1 MVAVNGWFLGVV
13 GENTSVCF
21 SGCHRFKIQSMIY
34 TGIFVVGNFNVPKSS
49 PLTSEYLSYVSGK
62 FRIFL
67 NPARDHSALQGWQHT
82 ADLIYHSDSLSVF
95 SVFQYTTICPLEVH
109 FRCTLLH
116 SKGRLPL
123 THISIK

>member
-1 MVAVNGWFLGVV
+1 
-13 GENTSVCF
+13 
-21 SGCHRFKIQSMIY
+21 MIY

-67 NPARDHSALQGWQHT
+67 YPARDHSALQDWQHT

-95 SVFQYTTICPLEVH
+95 SVFQYTTIYFVH
-109 FRCTLLH
+109 LKCILGVLYYIRRCTLLH
-116 SKGRLPL
+116 YVFPSHK
-123 THISIK
+123 HKISV